1 MLRPKITRLAQLATL
16 AGTLVLAA
24 CGTTTVDSSGLSSA
38 DRGAAQTALSALDGS
53 NIPLLV
59 LAISGDVQEA
69 PVACRLHLVTHQPR
83 TFKVYMFW
91 IPWLAGEDYTWLN
104 MTLSEDRSHDRF
116 HLGSAHP
123 VLPGGQLS
131 ANGRSIVPG
140 TVDTNLLSKYGRQQ
154 LKKNHEVLVAHA
166 GDVFTQPGSG
176 CQVLRNGD
184 LRLLPNAAT

>member
-1 MLRPKITRLAQLATL
+1 VLPPKFTRLAQLATL

-24 CGTTTVDSSGLSSA
+24 CGTTTVDSNGFTPT
-38 DRGAAQTALSALDGS
+38 DRTAAQSALSTLNGS

-69 PVACRLHLVTHQPR
+69 PAACRLHLVTHQPR
-83 TFKVYMFW
+83 TFEVYMFW

-104 MTLSEDRSHDRF
+104 MSLSEDRSHDRF
-116 HLGSAHP
+116 HFGSAHP
-123 VLPGGQLS
+123 VLPGGQLA

-154 LKKNHEVLVAHA
+154 LKKNHAVLVAHA
-166 GDVFTQPGSG
+166 GDVFAEPGSG

-184 LRLLPNAAT
+184 LRLLPNATS